1 LACGVY
7 EGMFEQSMLL
17 PPAPGKRAGALA
29 ASLAA
34 QTFAVGTLL
43 LIPLLYTDRLPF
55 ALLQLPT
62 FLPPTPAPE
71 PVKPE
76 APPHRQIVAN
86 VRNPFIAPTT
96 IPPLNTQ
103 PEIIDDTAVPLTGI
117 DTGAFLPPTL
127 GTIFS
132 RVIPPPPPPPQV
144 TEVAPSKPITVTSDV
159 QAAKLLRKVIP
170 VYPRLAIAAHISGT
184 VRLIGVVA
192 KDGTVQQIRVVSGS
206 ALLVEAA
213 LDAVRQWV
221 YRPTMLNNKPVEV
234 IAPIDVNFTLTQ

>member
-1 LACGVY
+1 
-7 EGMFEQSMLL
+7 MFEQSMLH
-17 PPAPGKRAGALA
+17 PSAPGKKAGALA

-55 ALLQLPT
+55 AQLQLPT

-71 PVKPE
+71 PVKPQ
-76 APPHRQIVAN
+76 AVPQRRIVAN

-103 PEIIDDTAVPLTGI
+103 PEIIDDTSATLTTI
-117 DTGAFLPPTL
+117 DTGVFLPPTL

-132 RVIPPPPPPPQV
+132 GVIPPPPPPHV
-144 TEVAPSKPITVTSDV
+144 ADVAPSKPITVTSDV
-159 QAAKLLRKVIP
+159 QAAKLIRKVQL
-170 VYPRLAIAAHISGT
+170 VYPRLAIIARLSGT
-184 VRLIGVVA
+184 VRLTGIIG
-192 KDGTVQQIRVVSGS
+192 KDGLIQQLQVIDGPP
-206 ALLVEAA
+206 LLVQAA
-213 LDAVRQWV
+213 VDAVRQWV

-234 IAPIDVNFTLTQ
+234 IAPIIVNFTLTQ

>member
-1 LACGVY
+1 
-7 EGMFEQSMLL
+7 MFEQSMLL
-17 PPAPGKRAGALA
+17 PSAPGKKAGALA

-34 QTFAVGTLL
+34 QSLAVGTLL

-55 ALLQLPT
+55 VQLQLPT
-62 FLPPTPAPE
+62 FLPPTPPPE
-71 PVKPE
+71 PVKPQ
-76 APPHRQIVAN
+76 AAPHRRTVPRIW
-86 VRNPFIAPTT
+86 NPLTAPTS

-103 PEIIDDTAVPLTGI
+103 PEIIDDAPAPLTSI
-117 DTGAFLPPTL
+117 DTGAFLPPSL
-127 GTIFS
+127 GAIFS
-132 RVIPPPPPPPQV
+132 RVLPPPPPPQV
-144 TEVAPSKPITVTSDV
+144 AEVTVSKPITATSDV

-184 VRLIGVVA
+184 VRLMGVVA
-192 KDGTVQQIRVVSGS
+192 KDGTVQQIRVVSGP

-234 IAPIDVNFTLTQ
+234 IAPIDVIFTLSR

>member
-1 LACGVY
+1 
-7 EGMFEQSMLL
+7 MFEQSMLL
-17 PPAPGKRAGALA
+17 PSAPGKKAGALA

-34 QTFAVGTLL
+34 QTLAVGTLL

-55 ALLQLPT
+55 AQLELPM
-62 FLPPTPAPE
+62 FLPPTPAPA
-71 PVKPE
+71 PVKPQVVPHLRK
-76 APPHRQIVAN
+76 APRMW
-86 VRNPFIAPTT
+86 NPLASPTS

-103 PEIIDDTAVPLTGI
+103 PEIIDDTPTSLTSI
-117 DTGAFLPPTL
+117 DTGAFLPPAL

-132 RVIPPPPPPPQV
+132 RVIPPPPPPLVIEPVRNQ
-144 TEVAPSKPITVTSDV
+144 PIMVTSDI
-159 QAAKLLRKVIP
+159 QAAKLIRKVIP

-192 KDGTVQQIRVVSGS
+192 KDGRVQQIRVVTGP

-234 IAPIDVNFTLTQ
+234 IAPIDVIFTLSQ

>member
-1 LACGVY
+1 
-7 EGMFEQSMLL
+7 MLL
-17 PPAPGKRAGALA
+17 PSAPGKKAGALA

-55 ALLQLPT
+55 AQLQLPT

-71 PVKPE
+71 PVKPQVI
-76 APPHRQIVAN
+76 PHLRKVPRIW
-86 VRNPFIAPTT
+86 NPLASPTT

-103 PEIIDDTAVPLTGI
+103 PEIIDDTQATLTTI

-132 RVIPPPPPPPQV
+132 RVLPPPPHV
-144 TEVAPSKPITVTSDV
+144 TEIEPSKPITVTSDV
-159 QAAKLLRKVIP
+159 QAAKLIRKVIP

-184 VRLIGVVA
+184 VRLTGVVA
-192 KDGTVQQIRVVSGS
+192 KDGTVQQIRVVSGP

-213 LDAVRQWV
+213 LDAVRQWI

-234 IAPIDVNFTLTQ
+234 IAPIDV

>member
-1 LACGVY
+1 
-7 EGMFEQSMLL
+7 MFEQSMLL
-17 PPAPGKRAGALA
+17 SSAPGKKAGALA

-55 ALLQLPT
+55 AQLQLPT

-71 PVKPE
+71 PAKPQ
-76 APPHRQIVAN
+76 AGPHRPKPPRIWDPLATP
-86 VRNPFIAPTT
+86 RT
-96 IPPLNTQ
+96 IPPLNTR
-103 PEIIDDTAVPLTGI
+103 PEIVDDTAAPLASI

-127 GTIFS
+127 GTILS

-144 TEVAPSKPITVTSDV
+144 IEPVSNQPITVTSDV
-159 QAAKLLRKVIP
+159 QAAKLMRKVIP

-192 KDGTVQQIRVVSGS
+192 KDGTVQRIRVVSGP

-234 IAPIDVNFTLTQ
+234 IAPIDVIFTLSQ